1 LSVISIEDSFNSR
14 AQTLRLVN
22 QKTIEDLVRMLSDEY
37 SRKIVQSAMAQA
49 RSVEDFSRE
58 SRIPLSTCYRRVR
71 DLVNDGILIVE
82 KIVITPDGKKYELFR
97 SVYQAIRVD
106 FADGNLTVDVI
117 VNKVITER
125 LYALRV
131 SKSDA

>member
-1 LSVISIEDSFNSR
+1 
-14 AQTLRLVN
+14 
-22 QKTIEDLVRMLSDEY
+22 MLSDEY
-37 SRKIVQSAMAQA
+37 SRKIVQSAMTHA

-82 KIVITPDGKKYELFR
+82 RIVITPDGKKYELFR

-106 FADGNLTVDVI
+106 FADGNLIVDVI
-117 VNKVITER
+117 INKVITER

-131 SKSDA
+131 SKFDG